1 VADIV
6 TGIRERTSD
15 TAASMTAMIAHV
27 ESGTELTRGAS
38 DVLGEIL
45 TAMRA
50 MGETVPVMRTSL
62 DQACD
67 IITQEVAATEE
78 MSALTKDITA
88 AVSAVAEIAETNTDL
103 AQGATAATEELTATV
118 QGLYAE
124 DLATVSAA
132 LSDDDTDPTD
142 NN

>member
-1 VADIV
+1 
-6 TGIRERTSD
+6 
-15 TAASMTAMIAHV
+15 
-27 ESGTELTRGAS
+27 
-38 DVLGEIL
+38 
-45 TAMRA
+45 
-50 MGETVPVMRTSL
+50 
-62 DQACD
+62 
-67 IITQEVAATEE
+67 